1 MFRWKTMNLLNQTIT
16 LKDGRTLGFAE
27 RGPSRGKP
35 VFHFNGFP
43 GSRLEITLIDD
54 NILNKLNV
62 RLIGVD
68 RPGMGL
74 SDLKKKRSILD
85 WPDDILELSNYLDL
99 DKFAVEGVS
108 GGSPYSLA
116 CAFKIPEYL
125 TSCAV
130 IGGIG
135 PMDFKK
141 VVGNRFLYFIIKHLY
156 FLLRISMH
164 FQGKTARNVK
174 KMESKWKKSFNQL
187 AKADQEIL
195 NDPVNLSKFLE
206 EGAEA
211 FKQGSKGISYEGRLY
226 THPWQFKLEDIR
238 PDLKV
243 FIFHGELD
251 SIVPISIAKSMSKLI
266 ANSTSIFYPDE
277 GHYSV
282 PLNHIQDILN
292 LLLKI

>member
-1 MFRWKTMNLLNQTIT
+1 MNKLNQTIT
-16 LKDGRTLGFAE
+16 LNDGRTLGFAE
-27 RGPSRGKP
+27 KGPLSGKP

-74 SDLKKKRSILD
+74 SDFKKDRTLLD
-85 WPDDILELSNYLDL
+85 WPDDILELANYLNL
-99 DKFAVEGVS
+99 KEFAIEGVS

-141 VVGNRFLYFIIKHLY
+141 VVGSSLIYSIIKRFY
-156 FLLRISMH
+156 FLFRISMY
-164 FQGKTARNVK
+164 FQGKTARNIK
-174 KMESKWKKSFNQL
+174 KMESKWKKSFNELPQ
-187 AKADQEIL
+187 ADQNTL
-195 NDPVNLSKFLE
+195 NDPINLSMLLK

-211 FKQGSKGISYEGRLY
+211 FKQGSKGVSYEGRLY
-226 THPWQFKLEDIR
+226 TYPWQFKLEDIT

-251 SIVPISIAKSMSKLI
+251 TIVPITIAKSVSHLIPNTISKI
-266 ANSTSIFYPDE
+266 YPEE

-282 PLNHIQDILN
+282 PINHIQEILSLILN
-292 LLLKI
+292 L

>member
-1 MFRWKTMNLLNQTIT
+1 MNLLNQTIT
-16 LKDGRTLGFAE
+16 LNDGRALGFAE
-27 RGPSRGKP
+27 KGPSRGRP
-35 VFHFNGFP
+35 VFHFNGYP
-43 GSRLEITLIDD
+43 GSRLEITLIDN

-74 SDLKKKRSILD
+74 SDFKKGRSILD
-85 WPDDILELSNYLDL
+85 WPDDILELANYLNL
-99 DKFAVEGVS
+99 EKFAIEGVS

-116 CAFKIPEYL
+116 CAFKIPQYL

-141 VVGNRFLYFIIKHLY
+141 VVGSRALYFIIKHLY
-156 FLLRISMH
+156 FLLRISMY
-164 FQGKTARNVK
+164 FQSKTARNVK
-174 KMESKWKKSFNQL
+174 KMESKWKKSFHKLTQ
-187 AKADQEIL
+187 ADQKIL
-195 NDPVNLSKFLE
+195 NDPVNISMFLE

-211 FKQGSKGISYEGRLY
+211 FKQGSKGVSYEGRLY
-226 THPWQFKLEDIR
+226 TYPWQFKLEDIK

-243 FIFHGELD
+243 FLFHGELD
-251 SIVPISIAKSMSKLI
+251 SVVPISIAKSVSKLI
-266 ANSTSIFYPDE
+266 PNCISIIYPDE

-292 LLLKI
+292 LILKT

>member
-1 MFRWKTMNLLNQTIT
+1 MNLLNQTLI

-27 RGPSRGKP
+27 KGPSRGKP
-35 VFHFNGFP
+35 VFHFNGYP
-43 GSRLEITLIDD
+43 GSRLEITLIEN

-74 SDLKKKRSILD
+74 SDFKKGRSILD
-85 WPDDILELSNYLDL
+85 WPDDILELANYLHL
-99 DKFAVEGVS
+99 EKFAVEGVS

-141 VVGNRFLYFIIKHLY
+141 VVGSGVLYFIIKYLY
-156 FLLRISMH
+156 FLLRISMY
-164 FQGKTARNVK
+164 FQGRTARNVK
-174 KMESKWKKSFNQL
+174 KMELKWRKSFNKL
-187 AKADQEIL
+187 PKADQKIL
-195 NDPVNLSKFLE
+195 NDPVNLSMFLE
-206 EGAEA
+206 EGAESYR
-211 FKQGSKGISYEGRLY
+211 QGSKGVSYEGRLY
-226 THPWQFKLEDIR
+226 SHPWKFKLEDINA
-238 PDLKV
+238 DLKV
-243 FIFHGELD
+243 YIFHGELD
-251 SIVPISIAKSMSKLI
+251 TVVPISIAKAVSKLI
-266 ANSTSIFYPDE
+266 QNSTTKFYPDE

-282 PLNHIQDILN
+282 PLNHIQEILEV
-292 LLLKI
+292 LFKAGLRDV

>member
-1 MFRWKTMNLLNQTIT
+1 MNRLNQTIT
-16 LKDGRTLGFAE
+16 LRDRRILGFAE
-27 RGPSRGKP
+27 KGPLSGKP

-43 GSRLEITLIDD
+43 GSRLEITLIEE

-74 SDLKKKRSILD
+74 SDFKKDRTLLD
-85 WPDDILELSNYLDL
+85 WPDDILELANYLNL
-99 DKFAVEGVS
+99 KRFAVEGVS
-108 GGSPYSLA
+108 GGAPYSLA
-116 CAFKIPEYL
+116 CAFKIPDHL

-135 PMDFKK
+135 PIDFKK
-141 VVGNRFLYFIIKHLY
+141 VVGSSLLYFIIKRIY
-156 FLLRISMH
+156 FLFRISMH

-174 KMESKWKKSFNQL
+174 KMELKWKKSFNDL
-187 AKADQEIL
+187 PPADQKIL
-195 NDPVNLSKFLE
+195 NDPTNLSKFLK

-211 FKQGSKGISYEGRLY
+211 FKQGSKGVSYEGRLY
-226 THPWQFKLEDIR
+226 TYPWQFKLEDIKSF
-238 PDLKV
+238 LKV

-251 SIVPISIAKSMSKLI
+251 QIVPLSIAKTVSQLIPNSISKI
-266 ANSTSIFYPDE
+266 YPEE

-282 PLNHIQDILN
+282 PINHIEDILN
-292 LLLKI
+292 LLLNT